1 MPILLMIISVIH
13 SDGLWLVTST
23 VILVHELLIVIN
35 KLYSQ
40 QAHLASQ
47 ANKQT
52 DTPFR
57 ACSVPLVPYPIKLL
71 ETQLYV
77 PA

>member
-13 SDGLWLVTST
+13 SDDKYRHFLVY
-23 VILVHELLIVIN
+23 ELLIVIN

-47 ANKQT
+47 
-52 DTPFR
+52 
-57 ACSVPLVPYPIKLL
+57 
-71 ETQLYV
+71 YV
-77 PA
+77 